1 MVGSTDAC
9 YISIPYCSA
18 CSNLRYSNSHLA
30 ACLCAWK
37 AAEDDPSTWDP
48 AIPMGNPNGVP
59 GFWLQPG
66 PDLAVWTFLGST
78 SR

>member
-48 AIPMGNPNGVP
+48 ASLWETPMEFLVS
-59 GFWLQPG
+59 GFNQAQIWLFG
-66 PDLAVWTFLGST
+66 HF
-78 SR
+78 